1 MLNYGASANWAFAR
15 IGAMTGSNAESSLEA
30 FGRAMRDRRWVE
42 NVASETEVAGILDRL
57 ANGLNE
63 GGIGIGIL
71 NAYAPGAGVQE
82 LTAVCQLAA
91 AHDVPTFTH
100 VAYMSR
106 IDPESAAEAY
116 IRLIGY
122 AGATGAHMHICHF
135 NSSSKTDIERCAVL
149 VAKAQAQ
156 GLPITVEAYPYGT
169 GSTVLAA
176 AFFSDPEFEARN
188 GTGYDSVQRV
198 TDGRRFRDREELL
211 AAQAEEPSTLVL
223 WHILDIENNAHH
235 RDLLDMSVLYPGGAI
250 ASDAM
255 PWTLS
260 DGSVYTGDA
269 WPLPEDATSHPRSAG
284 CFTRFIREWVRE
296 RQAVSLLEGVRKC
309 ALIPAEIL
317 AASTPAM
324 RAKGRLQPG
333 ADADMVVFDFDTLT
347 DRATFSAMNRPSE
360 GVRHLLVSGQPLITD
375 GVLDVAARPGRP
387 VRRPVAGGLS
397 MPVPI
402 LLVAGFLGAGKTTV
416 VNHLLAHAEG
426 RRIAAVVNDFGAI
439 NIDAELIAGAGDG
452 VVSLSNGCICC
463 SLEGDLLRTL
473 AALLRRDPRPEGIV
487 IETSG
492 VADPADIVRNLM
504 DPVIWREA
512 PLETVLCVV
521 DATTP
526 AAMLD
531 DPLLRSQLRAADV
544 VALSKVD
551 LADAADQRAGA
562 RCRPGGASGG
572 GGGRCAAWRGARGA
586 AVSRGPGSCA
596 GAARAGAAAAG
607 GRSVRDAE
615 LDVGTAGV
623 AAPAAAGDRPA
634 GAEAGAGEGA
644 VRDGGAARAADGVSV
659 RRRAG
664 DAGAGRDAG
673 GRNAAGT
680 DRVHCRDRRSVA
692 RRDRQDHG
700 RMHRSRGYVKQ
711 RVFAANTW
719 FPIRF

>member
-1 MLNYGASANWAFAR
+1 
-15 IGAMTGSNAESSLEA
+15 
-30 FGRAMRDRRWVE
+30 MRDRRWID

-57 ANGLNE
+57 AGGLNE
-63 GGIGIGIL
+63 GAIGIGIL

-135 NSSSKTDIERCAVL
+135 NSSSKTDVERCRAL

-176 AFFSDPEFEARN
+176 AFFSDPDFEARN
-188 GTGYDSVQRV
+188 GMGYDSVQRV

-211 AAQAEEPSTLVL
+211 AAQAAEPSTLVL
-223 WHILDIENNAHH
+223 WHILDTENNSHH

-333 ADADMVVFDFDTLT
+333 ADADILAFDYNKLT
-347 DRATFSAMNRPSE
+347 DRATFSAMNCPSE
-360 GVRHLLVSGQPLITD
+360 GVRHMLIGGQPLITD
-375 GVLDVAARPGRP
+375 GILDVTARPGRP
-387 VRRPVAGGLS
+387 VRRP
-397 MPVPI
+397 I
-402 LLVAGFLGAGKTTV
+402 
-416 VNHLLAHAEG
+416 AEG
-426 RRIAAVVNDFGAI
+426 
-439 NIDAELIAGAGDG
+439 
-452 VVSLSNGCICC
+452 
-463 SLEGDLLRTL
+463 
-473 AALLRRDPRPEGIV
+473 
-487 IETSG
+487 
-492 VADPADIVRNLM
+492 
-504 DPVIWREA
+504 
-512 PLETVLCVV
+512 
-521 DATTP
+521 
-526 AAMLD
+526 
-531 DPLLRSQLRAADV
+531 
-544 VALSKVD
+544 
-551 LADAADQRAGA
+551 
-562 RCRPGGASGG
+562 
-572 GGGRCAAWRGARGA
+572 
-586 AVSRGPGSCA
+586 
-596 GAARAGAAAAG
+596 
-607 GRSVRDAE
+607 
-615 LDVGTAGV
+615 
-623 AAPAAAGDRPA
+623 
-634 GAEAGAGEGA
+634 
-644 VRDGGAARAADGVSV
+644 
-659 RRRAG
+659 
-664 DAGAGRDAG
+664 
-673 GRNAAGT
+673 
-680 DRVHCRDRRSVA
+680 
-692 RRDRQDHG
+692 
-700 RMHRSRGYVKQ
+700 
-711 RVFAANTW
+711 
-719 FPIRF
+719 